1 MELKLGF
8 ADGTSRVFDLKSV
21 ASIVLRAAITG
32 ATFYYSYKLIERIA
46 SNLDPTSKDKKRAE
60 LKANEILT
68 KLGRP
73 DLKDLQL
80 TDYEVTVASQLIV
93 PKDMAVSWQDIG
105 GLDHIVTKLKETVIL
120 PIQRQDLFSESKLFS
135 PPKGILLYGPPG
147 CGKTMLAKATA
158 KEAGC
163 TFINIELQQLTNKW
177 YGESQKLAAA
187 VFSLAS
193 KLQPSIIFID
203 EIDVFLQMRSD
214 RDHEVTAMM
223 KATFM
228 SLWDGLVS
236 AKSNR
241 IMVMGATNRPRQID
255 QAILRRLPIRL
266 HVKLPN
272 HQQRHNILQL
282 ILKVEK
288 VDNSCDLWQVAKH
301 LEGLSG
307 SDIDEVCRQASV
319 ARVHEHISLNA
330 GDLETKR
337 ELRPISQ
344 DDLLKAARVI
354 LNSKKSHH
362 FGINE
367 DLQFEVDSQD

>member
-1 MELKLGF
+1 MELRLGF
-8 ADGTSRVFDLKSV
+8 IDGSVRVIDLKSV
-21 ASIVLRAAITG
+21 ASFVMRAAITG
-32 ATFYYSYKLIERIA
+32 ATFYYSYKLIERLA
-46 SNLDPTSKDKKRAE
+46 GSLDPTNKDKKRAE
-60 LKANEILT
+60 MKANEILT

-73 DLKDLQL
+73 DLKELQL

-93 PKDMAVSWQDIG
+93 PKDMPVSWNDIG

-147 CGKTMLAKATA
+147 CGKTLLAKATA

-236 AKSNR
+236 SKSNR

-266 HVKLPN
+266 HVKLPS
-272 HQQRHNILQL
+272 HQQRHKILEL

-288 VDNSCDLWQVAKH
+288 IDKDCNLLEVAKQ

-319 ARVHEHISLNA
+319 SRVHEHISMNSR
-330 GDLETKR
+330 DPQNKQK
-337 ELRPISQ
+337 LRPISH

-354 LNSKKSHH
+354 LNSKKSYH

-367 DLQFEVDSQD
+367 DLKFEVDSQD